1 MDTIIG
7 YKLFAL
13 HKDGSIGP
21 LFINKRLRVEPGV
34 WTKAECIPT
43 KGFAVR
49 FGWHAC
55 AEPTAPH
62 LSKKNRVWCRV
73 ELKGVTEHMRPA
85 KQGGL
90 WYTAEYLRVLEV
102 FV

>member
-1 MDTIIG
+1 MRTIKA

-21 LFINKRLRVEPGV
+21 LFINRKLRVVQGV
-34 WTKAECIPT
+34 WMEAECIPT
-43 KGFAVR
+43 PGFAVR

-62 LSKKNRVWCRV
+62 LSKKGRVWCEVR
-73 ELKGVTEHMRPA
+73 LRGIKKHYRPA
-85 KQGGL
+85 AQGGL
-90 WYTAEYLRVLEV
+90 WYTAKHLKVVRI
-102 FV
+102 FI